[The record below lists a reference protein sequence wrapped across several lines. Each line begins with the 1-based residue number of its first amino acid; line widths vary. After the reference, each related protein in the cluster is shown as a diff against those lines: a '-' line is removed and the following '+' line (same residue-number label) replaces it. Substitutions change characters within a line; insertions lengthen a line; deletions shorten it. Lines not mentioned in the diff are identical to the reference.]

1 MIEEGTRV
9 RLKSTA
15 QIAKQFRDRYTPGVS
30 VGTVSAI
37 IGEYCNVR
45 WHSTGDICGVS
56 LDMIEPFADAPA
68 PATEP
73 DCRWCRGTGVLA
85 LFSSVGP
92 CECR

>member
-1 MIEEGTRV
+1 MIEQGMRV

-15 QIAKQFRDRYTPGVS
+15 QISEKFRDRYTPGVS
-30 VGTVSAI
+30 VGTVSVI

-45 WHSTGDICGVS
+45 WHSTGDNVGVD
-56 LDMIEPFADAPA
+56 LDMIEPFADAPVK
-68 PATEP
+68 P

-92 CECR
+92 CECRR